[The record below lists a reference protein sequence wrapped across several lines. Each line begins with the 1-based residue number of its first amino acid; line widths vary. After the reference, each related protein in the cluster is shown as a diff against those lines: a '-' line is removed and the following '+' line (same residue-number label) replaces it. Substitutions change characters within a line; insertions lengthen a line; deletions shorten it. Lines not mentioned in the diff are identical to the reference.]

1 MSKIVGYMLTWTTYG
16 SWLPGDKRGYVQ
28 DGQILPGNVRTLE
41 RNKQRQKSPIV
52 RLSTRE
58 KQIVHRVILTEAQK
72 LGHQIEVCVV
82 FSNHVHLLARPHS
95 ESIEEVVG
103 RYKSVTTCA
112 LWQHGRKGRIWTKGY
127 DKRFCF
133 TEGDLT
139 ARIKYVNKH
148 NVD

>member
-16 SWLPGDKRGYVQ
+16 SWLPRDKRGYVQ

-41 RNKQRQKSPIV
+41 RNKQRQKSTIV

-82 FSNHVHLLARPHS
+82 FSNHVHLVARPHS

-103 RYKSVTTCA
+103 RYKSVTTRA
-112 LWQHGRKGRIWTKGY
+112 LWQHGRMGRIWTKGY

-133 TEGDLT
+133 TEGNLT

-148 NVD
+148 NLD